1 MSIGKNSINR
11 VAEGIDSENAAPM
24 TAEIPSVELERTIV
38 EGTKDEAEKP
48 AKKPAKKPAAKKTTA
63 KKAAKKPAAKKKE
76 EKKEAPELVG
86 QAAAAPRRGRKP
98 GSKNK
103 KPYQRKTVRPAAAFG
118 KVAIG
123 EALPV
128 YLL

>member
-48 AKKPAKKPAAKKTTA
+48 AKKPAAKKPTA
-63 KKAAKKPAAKKKE
+63 KKAAKKPASKKKE